1 MTTIYDTYY
10 PSIQSGEIDL
20 NNVDFSVITVGE
32 EYEPKEDDAID
43 NVIDIIKKSIHLIV
57 GDDIAKLTMSE
68 IIDKIKNNLSEEELQ
83 KSKGIVVYDTLTD
96 KLCFYENIM

>member
-20 NNVDFSVITVGE
+20 YNVNFSVITVGE
-32 EYEPKEDDAID
+32 EYEPKEDDTID
-43 NVIDIIKKSIHLIV
+43 NIIDIIKTSIDLII
-57 GDDIAKLTMSE
+57 GDDITKLTMSE
-68 IIDKIKNNLSEEELQ
+68 IIDKIKNDLSEEELQ
-83 KSKGIVVYDTLTD
+83 KSKGFVVYDTLTD